1 MQILRL
7 SIYFLLLVLGLV
19 CTAFLLA
26 MVSNAQTV
34 HNAQAASSVQTARAL
49 KPDFRRA
56 LAARQQPFSSFEL
69 ENRYKPK
76 ARTTE
81 ARAKGATGSLESST
95 TGTQSRADKRPARV
109 SSATVLN
116 APQAAITA
124 GTHLS
129 RILHS
134 SQLSLTSAAGTLEQ
148 YVDQTGD
155 LVADDR
161 TRFNSAGGSFDVAV
175 GQSGARYEVFSA
187 TSNNTLVGVLVVGLD
202 TNGDFQMDTSTL
214 FDLQRDFRLPSAA
227 AVVTGTSGTGR
238 EFVVV
243 CSSGFFNE
251 SNPNDPNNE
260 PSPGVLLLVRDPV
273 TGGFDP
279 SLAREL
285 VTVGDNRLFNANG
298 LALMPNNDLLIADFR
313 SNELRIV
320 RDTNADGM
328 PDTLDATPYY
338 SYRFSDDAP
347 LDVAVNN
354 MGVVFSHSAGN
365 ETLMLAVY
373 DDDADGLGDRD
384 EVVVEGLS
392 IDNNLFLHGLA
403 LTSRGS
409 VYVIEDASGSQ
420 DGSGGN
426 GGRARI
432 DAFPDP
438 HLNGFLTDGVVFINS
453 DNLPD
458 LAFSGLSFGLSQPN
472 PIDRADFFVH
482 RHYLDFLN
490 REPDAAGLAF
500 WTDQIT
506 SCGTDV
512 QCIEI
517 RRINVSA
524 AFFLSIES
532 QETGFHVYR
541 MYKAAFGDLP
551 GAPVPLTREEYLPD
565 TLRIREGLVVGR
577 AGWEQ
582 LLENNKNAFAAEFV
596 ARSAFTSAFPTTM
609 TAAQFVDTLNQ
620 NAGGVLSPAER
631 DQLVNQLASGA
642 RTRAQVLRAVVEDQD
657 LRNAEFNKAFV
668 LMQYY
673 GYLRR
678 NPNQAPDTNFNGY
691 LFWLNKLNQFNGNF
705 IQAEM
710 VKAFIS
716 SIEYRRRFGN

>member
-1 MQILRL
+1 MHILRL
-7 SIYFLLLVLGLV
+7 SIYFLALLLGLML
-19 CTAFLLA
+19 TAFLFA
-26 MVSNAQTV
+26 VVSNAQTI
-34 HNAQAASSVQTARAL
+34 RPEL
-49 KPDFRRA
+49 KPDRRRA
-56 LAARQQPFSSFEL
+56 LAARQEKFSGWEPRG
-69 ENRYKPK
+69 RYAPKTRASETRIGSKIRSNQSSLKP
-76 ARTTE
+76 
-81 ARAKGATGSLESST
+81 
-95 TGTQSRADKRPARV
+95 PARIPP
-109 SSATVLN
+109 ATAVVQP
-116 APQAAITA
+116 AAAIVA
-124 GTHLS
+124 GTSLS

-134 SQLSLTSAAGTLEQ
+134 SQFTLTSSAGTLEQ
-148 YVDQTGD
+148 QVDQNGD
-155 LVADDR
+155 LVADQR
-161 TRFNSAGGSFDVAV
+161 TTFNSAGGSFDVAV

-202 TNGDFQMDTSTL
+202 TNGDFQMDTSST

-227 AVVTGTSGTGR
+227 AVVTGTSKAGH
-238 EFVVV
+238 EFVIV

-251 SNPNDPNNE
+251 SDPNDPNNE
-260 PSPGVLLLVRDPV
+260 PSPGVVLLVRDSIG
-273 TGGFDP
+273 GGFDS
-279 SLAREL
+279 SLSREL
-285 VTVGDNRLFNANG
+285 VTVGDDRLFNANG

-313 SNELRIV
+313 SNELRVI

-328 PDTLDATPYY
+328 PDTLDTTPYY
-338 SYRFSDDAP
+338 SYRFSDDSP
-347 LDVAVNN
+347 LDIAANS

-365 ETLMLAVY
+365 STLMLALY
-373 DDDADGLGDRD
+373 DDDADGFADRD

-403 LTSRGS
+403 LTSLGS
-409 VYVIEDASGSQ
+409 VYVIEDASGSN
-420 DGSGGN
+420 DGTGGN
-426 GGRARI
+426 GGTPRI

-438 HLNGFLTDGVVFINS
+438 HLNGFLTDGVVFANA

-458 LAFSGLSFGLSQPN
+458 LALSGLSFGLPQPN

-500 WTDQIT
+500 WTNEIT
-506 SCGTDV
+506 SCGTNL

-517 RRINVSA
+517 KRINVSA

-532 QETGFHVYR
+532 QETGFLVYR
-541 MYKAAFGDLP
+541 MYKAAYDDLP
-551 GAPVPLTREEYLPD
+551 GAPVPLTREEFLPD
-565 TLRIREGLVVGR
+565 ALRIREGLVVGR
-577 AGWEQ
+577 PGWEL
-582 LLENNKNAFAAEFV
+582 LLENNKNAFAGEFV
-596 ARSAFTSAFPTTM
+596 ARSRFISAFPLTM

-620 NAGGVLSPAER
+620 NAGGVLSSAER
-631 DQLVNQLASGA
+631 NQLVNDLAGGA
-642 RTRAQVLRAVVEDQD
+642 KTRAQVLRAVAEDQD

-678 NPNQAPDTNFNGY
+678 NPNSAPDTNFDGF

-716 SIEYRRRFGN
+716 SLEYRRRFGI